1 MNVIGQWFPC
11 GRLRSSAVVA
21 DTEAMGTRPTPV
33 EDFLAEARP
42 ERRVMIQA
50 IDAIIR
56 DVAPDL
62 TTAREGRFL
71 GYGPFHYRYAS
82 GREGD
87 TFAIGMMDGAQALS
101 VYVVGGEDGRYLT
114 ESRADRLGKVSVGKS
129 CIRVKR
135 LEHLD
140 LDAFRDLVAASVDQ
154 LRSGSLGAQA

>member
-1 MNVIGQWFPC
+1 
-11 GRLRSSAVVA
+11 
-21 DTEAMGTRPTPV
+21 MGKRPKPV
-33 EDFLAEARP
+33 EQFLAEARP
-42 ERRVMIQA
+42 ERRAMIEA
-50 IDAIIR
+50 IDVLIR

-62 TTAREGRFL
+62 PTGREGRFL

-101 VYVVGGEDGRYLT
+101 VYVLGGEDGRYLT
-114 ESRADRLGKVSVGKS
+114 ESRAHRLGKVSVGKS

-140 LDAFRDLVAASVDQ
+140 LEAFRDLVATSVEQ
-154 LRSGSLGAQA
+154 LRSGTLGNEP